1 MPMRPLVITASIP
14 WATLLFI
21 SVLWLGWA
29 SRAAG
34 FRRSKASPD
43 AAVQHTMRTFR
54 HAIATGDS
62 AAAVAVFTRAA
73 WLLDHTEH
81 PAHPRFVR
89 LAGCRG
95 WCRPSPPLGHYQ
107 LSVLPGADTVIV
119 VETYRRDSLIST
131 RRRRV
136 PAPGYTAVSV
146 VVRQR
151 EQWLISSQT
160 LSRALVE

>member
-1 MPMRPLVITASIP
+1 MR
-14 WATLLFI
+14 
-21 SVLWLGWA
+21 
-29 SRAAG
+29 
-34 FRRSKASPD
+34 
-43 AAVQHTMRTFR
+43 TMRAFR
-54 HAIATGDS
+54 HAVATGDS

-95 WCRPSPPLGHYQ
+95 WCRPAPPLGHYQ
-107 LSVLPGADTVIV
+107 VSVLPGPDSAVV
-119 VETYRRDSLIST
+119 VETYCRDTPVSA

-136 PAPGYTAVSV
+136 SAPGYTAVSV

-151 EQWLISSQT
+151 DKWLISSQT
-160 LSRALVE
+160 LSRAPAE

>member
-1 MPMRPLVITASIP
+1 MRPLVITASIP
-14 WATLLFI
+14 WAALLLFT
-21 SVLWLGWA
+21 SVLWPGGVP
-29 SRAAG
+29 RAAG
-34 FRRSKASPD
+34 FRTSEASPE
-43 AAVQHTMRTFR
+43 AAIMRTMRAFR
-54 HAIATGDS
+54 HAVATGDS

-73 WLLDHTEH
+73 WLLDRTEY

-107 LSVLPGADTVIV
+107 MSVLPGADTVIV

-160 LSRALVE
+160 LSQALAE